1 MNARLHVFAAL
12 SVLGLVALGCKG
24 SSKTD
29 PSAAS
34 STAAASTA
42 PTTSASAKAAF
53 VDATRYPD
61 EIQLAGALHTKKAVA
76 ARQGADATSKVV
88 ANLANDFE
96 VGLVVAR
103 GQFVLVSVTDDGV
116 AGQLGWVPLDTFG
129 DVPQLAAAKTA
140 ATATG
145 PTPPKNM
152 AKCAAN
158 EIAGGNGGAK
168 CLKRCT
174 SEKDCDEGD
183 GCDVVGYWTAGG
195 PRNGKACHNIMNGGE
210 QVLSVFKGA
219 PTDGAG
225 GAPTAARGDLVA
237 PTGDDMDCPSGYQ
250 LHGPKCHRICKRD
263 SDCKSPNVCTSLPV
277 GTTKVC
283 DESMK

>member
-1 MNARLHVFAAL
+1 MNARAHAFASL

-29 PSAAS
+29 TSAAS
-34 STAAASTA
+34 TSSSSSSA
-42 PTTSASAKAAF
+42 PTASASAKAAF

-129 DVPQLAAAKTA
+129 DVPQLAAAKA
-140 ATATG
+140 SATATG

-152 AKCAAN
+152 AKCGAN
-158 EIAGGNGGAK
+158 EIAAGNGGAK
-168 CLKRCT
+168 CQKRC
-174 SEKDCDEGD
+174 SSDKDCDEGD
-183 GCDVVGYWTAGG
+183 MCSLLGYWTAAG
-195 PRNGKACHNIMNGGE
+195 PRNGKACHNVMNGGE
-210 QVLSVFKGA
+210 QVLDPFKGA
-219 PTDGAG
+219 PTDATGA
-225 GAPTAARGDLVA
+225 APTAARADSVEPNDQG
-237 PTGDDMDCPSGYQ
+237 DCPVDYVHSGRR
-250 LHGPKCHRICKRD
+250 CHRVCKRD
-263 SDCKSPNVCTSLPV
+263 SECHSPNVCVSLPV

-283 DESMK
+283 DQSMK